1 MCDVYIN
8 NEHRYSGS
16 EGNKRHELYLK
27 ERQGLGIISS
37 VIQNDQMS
45 VT

>member
-1 MCDVYIN
+1 VMCTLIMSTGMQGQRV
-8 NEHRYSGS
+8 
-16 EGNKRHELYLK
+16 NKRHELYLK